1 MNARDYRLHLDGR
14 EAAARGAGL
23 SDSPHGGRDGDLW
36 RGGVRSWLDEHPDP
50 DGDETDE
57 TGSGRPPAQ
66 KTTLYD
72 GPGRAI
78 STRPLCLYG
87 RKTGSEW
94 KSGKVETW
102 RPAQA
107 RP

>member
-1 MNARDYRLHLDGR
+1 MNRRDYTIYMLGYQ
-14 EAAARGAGL
+14 AAAGGAGL

-36 RGGVRSWLDEHPDP
+36 RGGVRSWLDEH
-50 DGDETDE
+50 GDETDPAAA
-57 TGSGRPPAQ
+57 GRPPAQ
-66 KTTLYD
+66 KTTLQD
-72 GPGRAI
+72 DLQGAN
-78 STRPLCLYG
+78 STRPISGHG

-94 KSGKVETW
+94 TSGKVETW

>member
-1 MNARDYRLHLDGR
+1 MNRRDYTIYMLGYH
-14 EAAARGAGL
+14 EAAAGAGL
-23 SDSPHGGRDGDLW
+23 SDNPYGGRDGDLW
-36 RGGVRSWLDEHPDP
+36 RSGVTAWLDEH
-50 DGDETDE
+50 GDENDQD
-57 TGSGRPPAQ
+57 GRGRPPAQ

>member
-1 MNARDYRLHLDGR
+1 MNRRDYTIYMLGYHD
-14 EAAARGAGL
+14 AARGAGL
-23 SDSPHGGRDGDLW
+23 SDSPYGGTDGFLW
-36 RGGVRSWLDEHPDP
+36 RRGVATWLDEHGDQAPDP
-50 DGDETDE
+50 ASCSF
-57 TGSGRPPAQ
+57 GSPAE
-66 KTTLYD
+66 KTTRYD

>member
-1 MNARDYRLHLDGR
+1 MNRRDYTIYMLGYHD
-14 EAAARGAGL
+14 AARGAGL
-23 SDSPHGGRDGDLW
+23 SDSPYGGTDGFLW
-36 RGGVRSWLDEHPDP
+36 RRGVATWLDEHPDP
-50 DGDETDE
+50 DGDENDQAAA
-57 TGSGRPPAQ
+57 GWPPAQ

>member
-1 MNARDYRLHLDGR
+1 MNRRDYTIYMHGYHD
-14 EAAARGAGL
+14 AARGAGL
-23 SDSPHGGRDGDLW
+23 SDAPYGGTDGFLW
-36 RGGVRSWLDEHPDP
+36 RRGVATWLDEH
-50 DGDETDE
+50 GDE